1 MRKFVSRGFAIMAL
15 ACCAAQFS
23 VAQDAPVASAE
34 TEQHIQH
41 VTSGLTSDVV
51 IKGDEHATHMLAD
64 RMKELNISGL
74 SIAVIHEGKIE
85 WARGFGVS
93 SIGGSPVTPETMFQA
108 APSASPWQPWRRS
121 GWSSRASSR
130 WMRTL
135 TRFSPLG
142 KSPQTQWLSVSQ

>member
-1 MRKFVSRGFAIMAL
+1 MCKFVSRKFALMAL

-23 VAQDAPVASAE
+23 VAQTAPVASPE

-64 RMKELNISGL
+64 RMKELNIPGV

-85 WARGFGVS
+85 WARAGLASAVS
-93 SIGGSPVTPETMFQA
+93 A
-108 APSASPWQPWRRS
+108 DLR
-121 GWSSRASSR
+121 
-130 WMRTL
+130 
-135 TRFSPLG
+135 
-142 KSPQTQWLSVSQ
+142 